1 MQNIAEVSSPA
12 KHEINEHCYSGMVI
26 TYPRLP
32 P

>member
-1 MQNIAEVSSPA
+1 MQNIAEVSGPA
-12 KHEINEHCYSGMVI
+12 KKINEHCYSGMVI